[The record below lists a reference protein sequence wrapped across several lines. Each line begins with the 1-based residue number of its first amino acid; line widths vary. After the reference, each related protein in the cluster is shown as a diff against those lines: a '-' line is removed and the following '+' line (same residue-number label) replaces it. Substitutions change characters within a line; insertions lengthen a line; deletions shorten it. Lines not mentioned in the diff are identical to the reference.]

1 MDFREALTRKVTVVM
16 NVDLTTEFQADEVKA
31 ALFQM
36 DPMKAP
42 SPNGMSPIF
51 FQKYWHVVGD
61 SVISAVLQALSSGK
75 AGAAAVL
82 RDHSSRVLIAA
93 SKAELE
99 MDGLEALELMAI
111 FRGIQ
116 LCATMGI
123 PKLIVESDSLL
134 CVEALHNSRMHNSL
148 LGGLYYEI
156 KQLSSCFE
164 CC

>member
-111 FRGIQ
+111 FRG
-116 LCATMGI
+116 
-123 PKLIVESDSLL
+123 SLVGTSL
-134 CVEALHNSRMHNSL
+134 YMLHQGVMVIYREETHS
-148 LGGLYYEI
+148 
-156 KQLSSCFE
+156 
-164 CC
+164 